1 MEGDCR
7 GQKLQQIFLEYVV
20 LILTAQ
26 LRVIRSLVGAKLR
39 DTFQNI
45 CLEIL
50 NLRRRVIC
58 LKHLRCEKCPLFG
71 YEVVQLRVAHRL
83 SQVMI
88 CSRNICWLFMWP
100 CGWGHLHLAHLFS
113 PAGADTVLG
122 CFPAEATEVSCGVLG
137 LAAPQVSS
145 RAVGFKVL
153 CKLLSYFRHLI
164 SQT

>member
-1 MEGDCR
+1 MEGECR
-7 GQKLQQIFLEYVV
+7 AQKLQQIFLKYVV

-26 LRVIRSLVGAKLR
+26 LPVIRSLVGAKLR

-100 CGWGHLHLAHLFS
+100 CG
-113 PAGADTVLG
+113 
-122 CFPAEATEVSCGVLG
+122 
-137 LAAPQVSS
+137 
-145 RAVGFKVL
+145 
-153 CKLLSYFRHLI
+153 
-164 SQT
+164 